1 MNWVFQSIMAKRH
14 KSLEVG
20 ISLLLI
26 VVLMPGFKAMNECEL
41 RGIRCPFGSECKNS
55 ARSAYDCV
63 CAKGFKLFEEKEK
76 PKKCEDID
84 ECLTGESSCSRSRC
98 LNTEGSYRCTP
109 CLPGFIEN
117 RYGDCVDMP
126 RKKRA
131 HSRHTNT
138 QRPSDVTEV
147 PPEVAFA
154 RRQAQSIASVAL
166 KFAQALQNAVGA
178 RKTTPDPGPSTP
190 LIPDISSGTVPPM
203 DSEQE
208 IAVISGPGKMN
219 ELICFC
225 DPKTEYCKN
234 RKCVCKEGYKR
245 NTEGH
250 CILPPG
256 EMSESTCHCDPKTEY
271 CKNRKCV
278 CKVGYKRNAEGHCIL
293 PPGKMSES
301 TCHCDPKTEYCKNRK
316 CVCKV
321 GYKRNTE
328 GHCILPPDRRPK
340 DKQKHS
346 AHSPLR
352 SHVSVLSCGLVLYLI
367 LTTTATSS
375 SFPHGDFSHAV

>member
-1 MNWVFQSIMAKRH
+1 MAKRH

-20 ISLLLI
+20 ISLLLV
-26 VVLMPGFKAMNECEL
+26 VVLMPGFKAMNECEI

-55 ARSAYDCV
+55 ARSAHDCV
-63 CAKGFKLFEEKEK
+63 CAKGFKLFEEKQK
-76 PKKCEDID
+76 PKKCE
-84 ECLTGESSCSRSRC
+84 
-98 LNTEGSYRCTP
+98 
-109 CLPGFIEN
+109 
-117 RYGDCVDMP
+117 DMP

-138 QRPSDVTEV
+138 QRPSDLTEV

-154 RRQAQSIASVAL
+154 NRQALSAASIAA
-166 KFAQALQNAVGA
+166 KFAQALQDALGAGGA
-178 RKTTPDPGPSTP
+178 RKTTPDPGPST
-190 LIPDISSGTVPPM
+190 DISPR
-203 DSEQE
+203 
-208 IAVISGPGKMN
+208 KMS

-234 RKCVCKEGYKR
+234 RKCVCKVGYKR
-245 NTEGH
+245 NTEGHCILPPGKMSESTCYCDPRTENCENRKCVCKVGYKRHKDGH

-301 TCHCDPKTEYCKNRK
+301 TCHCDPKTEYCKNRR

-375 SFPHGDFSHAV
+375 SFPHGVFSHFV